1 MAKGHK
7 TGGRRKG
14 TLNKATAKVRALAQ
28 QYTAACIDRLAEIT
42 RDDNPTAAVAACR
55 ELLNRGHG
63 LPAQNLHV
71 DQEVTLLDCL
81 TALNARDAENAATA
95 DLEEEV
101 EPVCH

>member
-14 TLNKATAKVRALAQ
+14 TPNKATAEVRALAQ
-28 QYTAACIDRLAEIT
+28 QYTAECIDRLAEIA
-42 RDDNPTAAVAACR
+42 RDDNPTAAVSACR

-71 DQEVTLLDCL
+71 NQEVTLLDCL
-81 TALNARDAENAATA
+81 TALNARDAADAAA
-95 DLEEEV
+95 ALEEEV

>member
-81 TALNARDAENAATA
+81 TALNARDAADAAA
-95 DLEEEV
+95 ALEEEV